1 MKLPLGNKKYK
12 GAFHTA
18 PDLGQYGVTYARFCR
33 MMRAFAL
40 PTYGDSTDPFDHV
53 RRFIESWKGRIAIQL
68 SPGPLLT
75 ADDSMGLWTGKRD
88 KDAPTQGEGV
98 PGWMFV
104 GRKPTNRGRE
114 SHTTADCD
122 TGCIV
127 FVEPYEGKHRMANK
141 EFVDEGGKN
150 LSKCSRCVKP
160 WFGSGRCVIADA
172 GFASIKCAEGLAEH
186 GLYMIGM

>member
-1 MKLPLGNKKYK
+1 
-12 GAFHTA
+12 
-18 PDLGQYGVTYARFCR
+18 

-40 PTYGDSTDPFDHV
+40 PTYGDSMDPFDFV
-53 RRFIESWKGRIAIQL
+53 RRFIESWNRRIASQL

-75 ADDSMGLWTGKRD
+75 VDESMALWTGKRD
-88 KDAPTQGEGV
+88 KDATTQGEHGM

-122 TGCIV
+122 TWCII

-141 EFVDEGGKN
+141 
-150 LSKCSRCVKP
+150 
-160 WFGSGRCVIADA
+160 
-172 GFASIKCAEGLAEH
+172 
-186 GLYMIGM
+186 